1 MTPAKLPWRAAILS
15 GLRLVACRPAAAL
28 SWAFV
33 FAVGGTIIAGFQVW
47 AWQAVDSG
55 RGLTIVAVRLGLA
68 GFALNIVMTTVTCA
82 AILRATIHPKDR
94 HAAWPRFG
102 GVELRLLGL
111 VLPLTLVWLLLS
123 SAVGALSYL
132 LLATHA
138 ASPSVLPY
146 TTGSTAVVL
155 TLLGGRLALAAPM
168 TVADR
173 RLRLGSALTL
183 SHGRHVGLAVIFLAA
198 LLISMAI
205 EGAGA
210 WARDLLI
217 GAMGTTSPPVLKSPS
232 LSAALNAAFGPAA
245 LAARTLGA
253 MVHALAVAVLVAP
266 IGHAYRCLK
275 GDPVDQG
282 AVFD

>member
-15 GLRLVACRPAAAL
+15 GLRLVAGRPAAAL
-28 SWAFV
+28 SWALV
-33 FAVGGTIIAGFQVW
+33 FAVGGTIMAGFQVW

-82 AILRATIHPKDR
+82 AILRATIHPEDR

-123 SAVGALSYL
+123 SAVGVLTYPLVAK
-132 LLATHA
+132 HA
-138 ASPSVLPY
+138 GYPSVLPY

-183 SHGRHVGLAVIFLAA
+183 SHGRHAGLAVILLAA

-217 GAMGTTSPPVLKSPS
+217 GATGTTSPPVLKSPS

-245 LAARTLGA
+245 LAVRVLGA

-266 IGHAYRCLK
+266 MGHAYRCLK
-275 GDPVDQG
+275 GDSVDQV